1 VVTKQRTGNSAC
13 RQSFRISDPHAVT
26 EADAVFVPIPRRC
39 FVNPKGG
46 VMIDRA
52 GLKKALTRIAAGVF
66 FLCAYG
72 FMLSEISLPADQA
85 ILWITEILFVL
96 YGLRQYRKLKAI
108 GAGAPEQSDSQKQK
122 PPLMSTVMIP
132 VVGALVIALYYFNN
146 PLWAVM
152 FYGAAG
158 LWLFFSGIIRSIK
171 LFMQRFTKKTGQEK
185 TVIRFSVIV
194 AMLIMFD
201 AFVFASNFIMLV
213 LLVLMILIPRKLFK
227 AIQQRAD
234 RLVFKQQ
241 LISAGVYAIAFVL
254 SIAAF
259 NLNNDVARQR
269 LITIAAVCEQ
279 YKQKYGEYPAELP
292 KLIPEFINEIPAPKR
307 GFLMT
312 GQFRYSAGKDR
323 HIIMYVKLPP
333 FGRPYY
339 VLETK
344 QWGYVD

>member
-1 VVTKQRTGNSAC
+1 
-13 RQSFRISDPHAVT
+13 
-26 EADAVFVPIPRRC
+26 
-39 FVNPKGG
+39 
-46 VMIDRA
+46 MIGRA
-52 GLKKALTRIAAGVF
+52 ELKKALTMIAAGVL

-72 FMLSEISLPADQA
+72 FILSEISPLADQA

-96 YGLRQYRKLKAI
+96 YGLRQYRKLKAT
-108 GAGAPEQSDSQKQK
+108 GADTSEQSDHQQQKSSL
-122 PPLMSTVMIP
+122 PGTVMIP
-132 VVGALVIALYYFNN
+132 VVGALVIALYYFDN
-146 PLWAVM
+146 PFWAVM
-152 FYGAAG
+152 FYGAVG
-158 LWLFFSGIIRSIK
+158 LWLCFSGIIRSIK
-171 LFMQRFTKKTGQEK
+171 LLIQRFTGKTGQEK
-185 TVIRFSVIV
+185 NVIRFSVIV
-194 AMLIMFD
+194 AMLIMLD

-234 RLVFKQQ
+234 RPVFKQQ

-259 NLNNDVARQR
+259 NLNNDVAGQR
-269 LITIAAVCEQ
+269 LTTIATACEQ

-312 GQFRYSAGKDR
+312 GQFRYSASKDR
-323 HIIMYVKLPP
+323 HVIMYVKLPP